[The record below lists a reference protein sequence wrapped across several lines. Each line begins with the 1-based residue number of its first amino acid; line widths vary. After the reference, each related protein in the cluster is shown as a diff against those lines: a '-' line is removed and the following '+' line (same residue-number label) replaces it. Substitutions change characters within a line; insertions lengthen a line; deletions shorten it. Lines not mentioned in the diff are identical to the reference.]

1 MTRKTF
7 TGDAMIDAFTPKL
20 ADMSEH
26 SLMLGQGF
34 AVEAGRFYA
43 HRLRAYASFIDKLAG
58 CKTLADISALQTQFV
73 ADAQRD
79 YSNEGAAL
87 AAVATGTGMADFAQ
101 PRSAPAP

>member
-1 MTRKTF
+1 M
-7 TGDAMIDAFTPKL
+7 
-20 ADMSEH
+20 
-26 SLMLGQGF
+26 
-34 AVEAGRFYA
+34 
-43 HRLRAYASFIDKLAG
+43 DKLAS